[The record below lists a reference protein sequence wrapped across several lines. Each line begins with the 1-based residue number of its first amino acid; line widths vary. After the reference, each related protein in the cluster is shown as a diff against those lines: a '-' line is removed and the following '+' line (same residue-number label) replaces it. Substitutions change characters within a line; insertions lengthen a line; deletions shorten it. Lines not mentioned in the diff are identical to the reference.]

1 MLLPDLRDVK
11 LGEGRLA
18 AMGRKEG
25 NIPVSAGPTAWPT
38 ADQQTSVELLC
49 LYQALCYRGR
59 RSVHRAH
66 VPLSPREGGV
76 HGGLGEPRQALPS
89 F

>member
-1 MLLPDLRDVK
+1 MCPELAATLARQGGTAEMLLPDLRDVK

-49 LYQALCYRGR
+49 LYQA
-59 RSVHRAH
+59 
-66 VPLSPREGGV
+66 
-76 HGGLGEPRQALPS
+76 
-89 F
+89 

>member
-1 MLLPDLRDVK
+1 MCPELAATLARQGGTAEMLLPDLRDVK

-49 LYQALCYRGR
+49 WYQALC
-59 RSVHRAH
+59 
-66 VPLSPREGGV
+66 
-76 HGGLGEPRQALPS
+76 
-89 F
+89 

>member
-49 LYQALCYRGR
+49 LYQALC
-59 RSVHRAH
+59 
-66 VPLSPREGGV
+66 
-76 HGGLGEPRQALPS
+76 
-89 F
+89 

>member
-1 MLLPDLRDVK
+1 MCPELAATLARQGGTAEMLLPDLRDVK

-49 LYQALCYRGR
+49 LYQALC
-59 RSVHRAH
+59 
-66 VPLSPREGGV
+66 
-76 HGGLGEPRQALPS
+76 
-89 F
+89 